1 MVSKMNKKDKET
13 LTTQIKD
20 TIASCTKRQ
29 FEVVLFYK
37 LLVSN
42 QTSETAKKNEIDSII
57 EGTKHRLL
65 ALGVLPKMVEVLD
78 ISIDESEVDNY
89 KLWRIKNDIKSDSL
103 GSITAYLNQVYP
115 GKPDFEVIV

>member
-1 MVSKMNKKDKET
+1 MNKKDKDT

-20 TIASCTKRQ
+20 TIASCRKRQ

-42 QTSETAKKNEIDSII
+42 QTSETAKKNEIDAII

-65 ALGVLPKMVEVLD
+65 ALCVLPKMVEVLD
-78 ISIDESEVDNY
+78 ISIDESEIDNY
-89 KLWRIKNDIKSDSL
+89 KSWRTKNDIKSDSL
-103 GSITAYLNQVYP
+103 GAITAYLNQVYP
-115 GKPDFEVIV
+115 GKPDFKVIV

>member
-1 MVSKMNKKDKET
+1 MNKKDKET

>member
-1 MVSKMNKKDKET
+1 MVSNMNKKDKDT

-20 TIASCTKRQ
+20 TIASCRKRQ

-42 QTSETAKKNEIDSII
+42 QTSETAKKNEIDAII
-57 EGTKHRLL
+57 EGTKQRLL
-65 ALGVLPKMVEVLD
+65 SLGVLPKMVEVLD